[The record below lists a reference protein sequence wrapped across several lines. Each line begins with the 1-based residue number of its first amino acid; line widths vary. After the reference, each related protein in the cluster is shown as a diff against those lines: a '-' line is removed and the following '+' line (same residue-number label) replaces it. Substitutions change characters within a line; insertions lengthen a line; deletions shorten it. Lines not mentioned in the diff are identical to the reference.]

1 VLPVSAGTDP
11 LEIRIAAEM
20 SATLQD
26 WLHRLPAYSVRRR
39 PTGTRNG
46 GSKTGTIFFGPG
58 GLTRVSGQVEGNY
71 TPQSVEDLLV
81 QPLSSS
87 QWRVSDRQY
96 PEDDASSLPGFIE
109 EKDDRFQLTQLEHG
123 LQWFYF
129 ACLTEAIAHFTQT
142 PSKDNLAESKS
153 ESESELSWPPSNA

>member
-1 VLPVSAGTDP
+1 MGT
-11 LEIRIAAEM
+11 
-20 SATLQD
+20 T
-26 WLHRLPAYSVRRR
+26 
-39 PTGTRNG
+39 
-46 GSKTGTIFFGPG
+46 FFRPG

-71 TPQSVEDLLV
+71 TPRPEEDLLV

-96 PEDDASSLPGFIE
+96 PEDDASSLLGFIE

-123 LQWFYF
+123 FQWFYF

-142 PSKDNLAESKS
+142 PPEDNLAESKS
-153 ESESELSWPPSNA
+153 ESESELELSWSPNNV